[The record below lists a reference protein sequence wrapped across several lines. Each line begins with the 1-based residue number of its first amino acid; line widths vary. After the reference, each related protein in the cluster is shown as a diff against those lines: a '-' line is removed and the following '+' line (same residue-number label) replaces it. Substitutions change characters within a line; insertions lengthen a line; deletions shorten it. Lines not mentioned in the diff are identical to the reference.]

1 MDPNFIVWCAGN
13 IILPA
18 IPVASVFLAYRIAKE
33 APSVEKVLKD
43 GILYFY
49 VVGLCALFIMD
60 LWKSGRSG
68 VVGGVNEAAAAALFV
83 TCLLIIVLAAGA
95 YFVMALANT
104 RVLDKDQ
111 QKFDLKDLANW
122 SWQSAGVIAICV
134 GIARWWTGVY

>member
-18 IPVASVFLAYRIAKE
+18 IPVASVVLAHRIAKKTPAVE
-33 APSVEKVLKD
+33 SVLRD

-60 LWKSGRSG
+60 LWKAGGSGEAT
-68 VVGGVNEAAAAALFV
+68 GVNEAAAAALFV
-83 TCLLIIVLAAGA
+83 TCLLTIVLAAGA

-104 RVLDKDQ
+104 GVLDKDKE
-111 QKFDLKDLANW
+111 KFDLKELANW
-122 SWQSAGVIAICV
+122 SWQSASVIAICV
-134 GIARWWTGVY
+134 ATARLLTGVY